1 MWRKATP
8 DKVFRRLKRLWCA
21 RFALRESSAT
31 DIDIDKV
38 ASIKAALRDGSYS
51 IDSSNIA
58 DGMLGVAR
66 DLLRKAPRE

>member
-1 MWRKATP
+1 M
-8 DKVFRRLKRLWCA
+8 
-21 RFALRESSAT
+21 RESSAT